1 MVIVFSQVAILF
13 IFIIAGYVLGR
24 TKRVDSKNVGLL
36 SALEVYV
43 FLPCSVFRTF
53 SSNFNT
59 TYLGEK
65 YSYVLISFCVLAL
78 VWGAAMIISPRLSDN
93 KYQQNNYKYSMIA
106 PNYGYMGYALAEG
119 VLGSAGALNM
129 MMFAIPIMLYT
140 NIVGYSIL
148 TKRKL
153 SPAKLLNPMVMAM
166 IAGSIAGMAGVNVTG
181 AAKTVLDKSSACMAP
196 VSMLLTGIAIS
207 EFRILKFFTNVRL
220 YIVAGLRLLIFP
232 LAIGCALWYIFGN
245 NVAIAALFVHAMP
258 CGLNTI
264 VYPKLV
270 GEDCSIGAGLAVVSN
285 ILACITIPICLG
297 LFL

>member
-13 IFIIAGYVLGR
+13 IFIIAGYALGK

-43 FLPCSVFRTF
+43 FLPCSVFKTF
-53 SSNFNT
+53 SSNFNIG
-59 TYLGEK
+59 YLTEK
-65 YSYVLISFCVLAL
+65 YSYVLISFCVLTT
-78 VWGAAMIISPRLSDN
+78 VWIIAMFVSTLLSDN
-93 KYQQNNYKYSMIA
+93 RYLQNNYKYSLIA

-140 NIVGYSIL
+140 NIIGYSTL

-153 SPAKLLNPMVMAM
+153 SLTKLLNPMVIAM
-166 IAGSIAGMAGVNVTG
+166 IIGGIAGISNINVG
-181 AAKTVLDKSSACMAP
+181 GIAKTVLDKAAACMAP

-207 EFRILKFFTNVRL
+207 EFRIVKFFTNVKL
-220 YIVAGLRLLIFP
+220 YIVSGLRLLVFP
-232 LAIGCALWYIFGN
+232 LVIGIVLNLLFGKEVALT
-245 NVAIAALFVHAMP
+245 ALFVHAMP

-270 GEDCSIGAGLAVVSN
+270 GEDCSIGAGLAVISN
-285 ILACITIPICLG
+285 IFACITIPICIG